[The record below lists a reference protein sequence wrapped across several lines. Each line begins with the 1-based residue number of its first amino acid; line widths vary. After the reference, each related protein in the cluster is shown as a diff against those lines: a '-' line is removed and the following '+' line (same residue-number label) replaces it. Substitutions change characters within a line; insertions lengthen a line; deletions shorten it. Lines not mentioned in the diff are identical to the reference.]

1 MVNVTT
7 KEEFDEFKKLIE
19 DRLDKREKSMQKRLD
34 DLLTAFG
41 ALTASVDKDCVAM
54 HKRLDEVE
62 EKSKSLFTRIKE
74 AIEPVPEGD

>member
-1 MVNVTT
+1 LVNVAT

-19 DRLDKREKSMQKRLD
+19 DRLNKREKSMQKRLD

-41 ALTASVDKDCVAM
+41 ELTAYLDKIEATINKRVDG
-54 HKRLDEVE
+54 VE

-74 AIEPVPEGD
+74 AIEPAPE